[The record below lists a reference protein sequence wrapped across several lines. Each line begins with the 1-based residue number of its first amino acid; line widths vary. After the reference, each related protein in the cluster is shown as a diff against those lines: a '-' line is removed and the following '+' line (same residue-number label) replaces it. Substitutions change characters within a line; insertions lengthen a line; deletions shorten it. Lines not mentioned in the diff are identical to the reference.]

1 MTFRARILLA
11 LLLVAI
17 VPLAVLGVAIRE
29 RVSEALES
37 QFEQRVQALVAV
49 IRQDVDRQS
58 SVVAARLSAIADGMR
73 ADNRLRQGLLQ
84 PGTDRPYVLDYA
96 ERVMRQSGLAMLQMQ
111 EETGRI
117 VSSGHF
123 RNEYD
128 LPDAALPA
136 LLRRV
141 PGGRAIARVRTAE
154 QPFLALVR
162 LDSVRL
168 GSRALTLV
176 GGGRVNPASLA
187 ALGASDDMSVS
198 VALPGDPL
206 GAMPADSALISELTL
221 PFVETRIGEDAEV
234 GVARI
239 VVAHSLA
246 PLDALRRSL
255 DVWFVVAIG
264 LSALVAALFAVD
276 LSSRISRPLASL
288 ARQTAE
294 VELDRLDVSFAG
306 ARHDEIGTLARVL
319 DGMTQRL
326 RASVRTLK
334 DVERQAAMGDL
345 ARQVNHD
352 VRNGLIPIRNVFRH
366 LSEVARDDPARLPDV
381 YRERQRTVETAVE
394 YLEKL
399 AASYAG
405 LTPGLTLVPCEVNML
420 VERVVRGI
428 SPPPRTTVQ
437 LALDPADPMVRA
449 DALALRRVLEN
460 LVSNALDSLLPD
472 GGQVLVATKST
483 PGESGHPAVQLSVAD
498 TGKGMTADELD
509 RAFGDFYTTKSR
521 GTGLGL
527 SIVRRLVRDLG
538 GTLRVVTEPGSGTQF
553 IVELPRAEET
563 V

>member
-1 MTFRARILLA
+1 MTFRGRILLA

-17 VPLAVLGVAIRE
+17 VPLAVLGIAIRE
-29 RVSEALES
+29 RVSKALEN

-58 SVVAARLSAIADGMR
+58 RAVAARLNAIGDGMR

-96 ERVMRQSGLAMLQMQ
+96 ERLMRQSGLAMLQLQ
-111 EETGRI
+111 DETGRI

-128 LPDAALPA
+128 LLDAALPI
-136 LLRRV
+136 LLAQV

-162 LDSVRL
+162 LDSVQVGAR
-168 GSRALTLV
+168 RLTLA
-176 GGGRVNPASLA
+176 GGLRMDPASLA
-187 ALGASDDMSVS
+187 ALEASDDVSVS
-198 VALPGDPL
+198 LVLTDDAVT
-206 GAMPADSALISELTL
+206 AEASDSAMISELTL
-221 PFVETRIGEDAEV
+221 PFIETRIGEDADV
-234 GVARI
+234 GIAHI
-239 VVAHSLA
+239 MVVHSSA

-255 DVWFVVAIG
+255 DVWFVTAIG
-264 LSALVAALFAVD
+264 LSALVAALFAVH
-276 LSSRISRPLASL
+276 LSSRISRPLARL
-288 ARQTAE
+288 AEQTAE

-306 ARHDEIGTLARVL
+306 TRQDEVGALARVL

-326 RASVRTLK
+326 RASVRTLRE
-334 DVERQAAMGDL
+334 VERQAVLGDL

-352 VRNGLIPIRNVFRH
+352 IKNGLIPIRNVFRH
-366 LSEVARDDPARLPDV
+366 LSEVARDDPTRLPDV
-381 YRERQRTVETAVE
+381 YRERERTVETAVE

-399 AASYAG
+399 AAAYAG
-405 LTPGLTLVPCEVNML
+405 LSPRFDLVSCDVNAL
-420 VERVVRGI
+420 IGGVVRGT
-428 SPPPRTTVQ
+428 SPSTNATVQ
-437 LALDPADPMVRA
+437 LELDAANPRARA
-449 DALALRRVLEN
+449 DTLALRRVVEN
-460 LVSNALDSLLPD
+460 LVSNALDSLPTE
-472 GGQVLVATKST
+472 GGKVVVATRIQQSEHGR
-483 PGESGHPAVQLSVAD
+483 PVVQLSVAD

-538 GTLRVVTEPGSGTQF
+538 GTLRVATEPGSGTQF
-553 IVELPRAEET
+553 FVELPTA
-563 V
+563 